1 MTVTIW
7 DEGLCVESRIFADV
21 PWPAALA
28 VFNAASAIHN
38 NRNKLIDQVQSQYG
52 QGFQRDPATWTDH
65 LALRVAL
72 GKAAKD
78 CGWFKRIELGG
89 TTRRCNLYVS
99 WRYRNSDTDLIR
111 KIDAVRAWIDC
122 A

>member
-1 MTVTIW
+1 
-7 DEGLCVESRIFADV
+7 
-21 PWPAALA
+21 

-52 QGFQRDPATWTDH
+52 PGFQRDPATWTDH

-78 CGWFKRIELGG
+78 CGWFKRINWGEQLADAIFTYLGD
-89 TTRRCNLYVS
+89 TAIQS
-99 WRYRNSDTDLIR
+99 TDLVR